1 MARFFINRPIVA
13 MVISILMVILGV
25 IAIVQLPIA
34 LYPNIA
40 PPEILLTARYP
51 GADAVTLEQSVATP
65 IEQQMS
71 GVDKMLYM
79 YSLNQSA
86 GSQMQLRVNFDV
98 TTDPSVDQVLTNL
111 RYSQAA
117 SQLPPDVVNQGV
129 TVIKSVTAPLG
140 LFALYSPKGTF
151 DPLFLAN
158 YAYVNINDPM
168 TRVPGIG
175 QVLIFGASQYAI
187 RLWINPDTLAKLD
200 ITVNEIASALQA
212 QNTVNPAGQLGG
224 DPIPRGQE
232 FTYTVLAQGRLA
244 SLAEFENVVVRA
256 KPDGALVRVKDV
268 ARVELGAQNYIRRG
282 RLNGQTAALIA
293 VYQLPGSNAIET
305 MKAATKLME
314 EMKARFP
321 ADLDYVT
328 SLDTTLAVSAGIREI
343 AKTLVEALLLV
354 VLVVFIFLQ
363 GFRATLIPLLAVPV
377 ALVGAFMVF
386 PLLGFSINTLSLFGL
401 VLAIG
406 LVVDDAIVVVEA
418 VEQHIE
424 QGLSPRDAALKAMD
438 EVSGPVVAIALIM
451 AVVFIPTAFIPGI
464 TGRMYQQFA
473 VTIAVSVLISAF
485 NALTLSPAL
494 SALLLRPKREMRGP
508 LGWFFR
514 GFNRAFARVMGGY
527 LEGSRFLIRKAA
539 FAILL
544 LLAAAAV
551 SGLLGIRL
559 PGGFVPEEDQGYI
572 FANVQLPMAASLDRT
587 AAVNDK
593 LDVIFKTQPGIKY
606 YTGVAGF
613 SLLSLVT
620 TTYNSFYFITLD
632 DWDARH
638 KHGLTADVIIRQL
651 NQKLAGVAEAQVF
664 AFSPPAIPGIGT
676 SGGVT
681 FILEDRSGK
690 EPAFLAENTDKF
702 LAAARKRPEFA
713 RLFTTLLPSVPQF
726 FADVDRDKVLKQ
738 GISLTSVYQALQA
751 FLGGAFVNYFNQYG
765 RVWQVYV
772 QAEGEFRTH
781 ADNVGRFYVRNAAG
795 QPVPL
800 STLVRMREVN
810 GPEFTTRFN
819 EYRAA
824 QINGLLA
831 PGFTTRQ
838 GMRALEE
845 VFAQTMSRDMGF
857 DYSGMSFQEQVASQ
871 GVPASAVIGFSVLV
885 VFLLMA
891 ALYESWTLPFAVLL
905 ATPIA
910 MFGALGA
917 LWLRRLELDVFS
929 QIGMLMVIGLAA
941 KNAILIVEFAKVAY
955 EGGMSLV
962 DAALEGVRVRR
973 RALFMTSFAFIL
985 GCVPLWTAS
994 GAGAVGRR
1002 ILGTVVIGGMLTDTL
1017 IASLFISVSFYVSE
1031 RFRRTS
1037 PHAAAGPVSAPAAIS
1052 GGAGDVPPAGG
1063 SRP

>member
-1 MARFFINRPIVA
+1 MPRFFINRPIVA

-25 IAIVQLPIA
+25 VAMVQLPVA

-140 LFALYSPKGTF
+140 LFVLYSPKGTY

-175 QVLIFGASQYAI
+175 QVQIFGASQYAI

-232 FTYTVLAQGRLA
+232 FTYTVLAQGRLR

-256 KPDGALVRVKDV
+256 KPDGALVRLKDV
-268 ARVELGAQNYIRRG
+268 SRVELGAQNYIRRG
-282 RLNGQTAALIA
+282 RLNGQPAAIVA
-293 VYQLPGSNAIET
+293 VYQLPGSNAIDT
-305 MKAATKLME
+305 MRGATKLMD

-328 SLDTTLAVSAGIREI
+328 ALDTTLAVSAGIKEI

-354 VLVVFIFLQ
+354 VLVVFVFLQ
-363 GFRATLIPLLAVPV
+363 GFRTTLIPLLAVPV

-438 EVSGPVVAIALIM
+438 EVSGPVVAIALVM
-451 AVVFIPTAFIPGI
+451 AAVFIPTAFIPGI

-494 SALLLRPKREMRGP
+494 AALLLREKREMRGP

-514 GFNRAFARVMGGY
+514 GFNRVFERVMAGY
-527 LEGSRFLIRKAA
+527 LNGSRILIRKAA

-551 SGLLGIRL
+551 SGLLGLRL

-572 FANVQLPMAASLDRT
+572 FANGQLPMAASLDRT
-587 AAVNDK
+587 AVVNDK
-593 LDVIFKTQPGIKY
+593 LDAIFKSQPGIKY

-620 TTYNSFYFITLD
+620 TTYNSFYFITLQ
-632 DWDARH
+632 DWDERN
-638 KHGLTADVIIRQL
+638 KHGLTAEVIIRQL

-690 EPAFLAENTDKF
+690 DPAFLADSTDRF

-738 GISLTSVYQALQA
+738 GINLSSVYQALQA

-831 PGFTTRQ
+831 PGYSTRQ
-838 GMRALEE
+838 GMQALEE

-857 DYSGMSFQEQVASQ
+857 DYSGMSFQEQVAAQ
-871 GVPASAVIGFSVLV
+871 GVPASVVIGFSVLV

-917 LWLRRLELDVFS
+917 LWLRGFELDVFS

-994 GAGAVGRR
+994 GAGAVARR
-1002 ILGTVVIGGMLTDTL
+1002 VLGTVVIGGMLTDTL

-1031 RFRRTS
+1031 RFRRT
-1037 PHAAAGPVSAPAAIS
+1037 PLAAARPVAAPAAIS
-1052 GGAGDVPPAGG
+1052 GGVGDEPSPGA